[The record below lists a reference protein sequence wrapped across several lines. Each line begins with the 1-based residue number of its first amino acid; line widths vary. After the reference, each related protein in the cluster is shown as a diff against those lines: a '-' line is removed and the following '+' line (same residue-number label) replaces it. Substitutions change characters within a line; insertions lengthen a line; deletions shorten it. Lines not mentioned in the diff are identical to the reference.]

1 MVPILYEGHKDF
13 EIKMHT
19 PLIKSDVNKL
29 SEKNNIK
36 HILPLSNTTKKHFEM
51 GIILKYLYYCN
62 YKMHARLIQSEVNQ
76 HFEKNRIKTYCFL

>member
-1 MVPILYEGHKDF
+1 MVPFLYEGHKDF

-36 HILPLSNTTKKHFEM
+36 HILPLSNTTKNT
-51 GIILKYLYYCN
+51 LKWVLY
-62 YKMHARLIQSEVNQ
+62 
-76 HFEKNRIKTYCFL
+76 